1 LDLNKALALS
11 ASSAKSAAKI
21 FHAPLSMCAL
31 LARHGYAT
39 GRIPI
44 FPQEEN
50 MRKALW
56 FILLVVPMTLSAT
69 DLNTGSSSSAAGFE
83 RLKALAGTWQV
94 AGKMGKA
101 QSTYEVVANG
111 STVIERFTMDGMSSP
126 MVTAYHLDGDKLE
139 LTHYCMAGNQPSM
152 VAKGIDPAS
161 GEIVFDF
168 ASVTNLT
175 DPNAKYMHN
184 ATYQLTDSDHFT
196 TAWTLYENG
205 KPKFT
210 ETSQYTRVK

>member
-1 LDLNKALALS
+1 
-11 ASSAKSAAKI
+11 
-21 FHAPLSMCAL
+21 
-31 LARHGYAT
+31 
-39 GRIPI
+39 
-44 FPQEEN
+44 

-56 FILLVVPMTLSAT
+56 FTVLFVVPMMLAAGNPSPDQASSA
-69 DLNTGSSSSAAGFE
+69 AAGFE
-83 RLKALAGTWQV
+83 RLKRLAGTWQV
-94 AGKMGKA
+94 EGKMGKA

-111 STVIERFTMDGMSSP
+111 STVIERFTIDGMPSP
-126 MVTAYHLDGDKLE
+126 MITAYHLDGDKLE

-168 ASVTNLT
+168 AGITNLT
-175 DPNAKYMHN
+175 DPDGKYMHN
-184 ATYQLTDSDHFT
+184 ATYRLVDNDHFT

>member
-1 LDLNKALALS
+1 MRKVLWFVVLFVVPMFLAAANLNTGN
-11 ASSAKSAAKI
+11 ASSA
-21 FHAPLSMCAL
+21 
-31 LARHGYAT
+31 
-39 GRIPI
+39 
-44 FPQEEN
+44 
-50 MRKALW
+50 
-56 FILLVVPMTLSAT
+56 
-69 DLNTGSSSSAAGFE
+69 AAGFE
-83 RLKALAGTWQV
+83 RLKALDGTWQV
-94 AGKMGKA
+94 DGQMGKA
-101 QSTYEVVANG
+101 QATYEVVANG

-152 VAKGIDPAS
+152 VAKGIDPAT

-168 ASVTNLT
+168 ASVSNLT

-184 ATYQLTDSDHFT
+184 ATYKLADNDHFT
-196 TAWTLYENG
+196 AAWTMYENG

>member
-1 LDLNKALALS
+1 
-11 ASSAKSAAKI
+11 
-21 FHAPLSMCAL
+21 
-31 LARHGYAT
+31 
-39 GRIPI
+39 
-44 FPQEEN
+44 
-50 MRKALW
+50 MRKVLW
-56 FILLVVPMTLSAT
+56 FVVLFVVPISLAAAN
-69 DLNTGSSSSAAGFE
+69 LNTGGSTSAAAGFE

-94 AGKMGKA
+94 EGKMGKA

-152 VAKGIDPAS
+152 VANGIDPAS

-168 ASVTNLT
+168 TGVSNLT
-175 DPNAKYMHN
+175 DPNGKYMHN
-184 ATYQLTDSDHFT
+184 ATYKLVDNDHFT
-196 TAWTLYENG
+196 TAWTLYEDG

>member
-1 LDLNKALALS
+1 
-11 ASSAKSAAKI
+11 
-21 FHAPLSMCAL
+21 
-31 LARHGYAT
+31 
-39 GRIPI
+39 
-44 FPQEEN
+44 

-56 FILLVVPMTLSAT
+56 FVMLIVVPMSLAAANLNANDASSA
-69 DLNTGSSSSAAGFE
+69 AAGFE
-83 RLKALAGTWQV
+83 RLKALAGAWQV
-94 AGKMGKA
+94 DGKMGKA
-101 QSTYEVVANG
+101 QATYEVVANG
-111 STVIERFTMDGMSSP
+111 STVIERFTKDGTSSP
-126 MVTAYHLDGDKLE
+126 MVTAYHLDGDKLG

-152 VAKGIDPAS
+152 VANGIDPAT

-168 ASVTNLT
+168 AGVTNLT

-184 ATYQLTDSDHFT
+184 ATYKLVDNDHFT

>member
-1 LDLNKALALS
+1 
-11 ASSAKSAAKI
+11 
-21 FHAPLSMCAL
+21 
-31 LARHGYAT
+31 
-39 GRIPI
+39 
-44 FPQEEN
+44 

-56 FILLVVPMTLSAT
+56 IGVLLVVPMSLAGANFNTANPSSA
-69 DLNTGSSSSAAGFE
+69 AAGFE

-94 AGKMGKA
+94 DGQMGKA

-111 STVIERFTMDGMSSP
+111 STVIERFTMDGTSSP

-152 VAKGIDPAS
+152 VAKGMDPAT

-168 ASVTNLT
+168 ASVSNLT
-175 DPNAKYMHN
+175 DPNGKYMHN
-184 ATYQLTDSDHFT
+184 ATYKLVDNDHFT

>member
-1 LDLNKALALS
+1 
-11 ASSAKSAAKI
+11 
-21 FHAPLSMCAL
+21 
-31 LARHGYAT
+31 
-39 GRIPI
+39 
-44 FPQEEN
+44 

-56 FILLVVPMTLSAT
+56 FVVLFVVPMFLAAAN
-69 DLNTGSSSSAAGFE
+69 LNTGNASNAAAGFE

-94 AGKMGKA
+94 DGQMGKA
-101 QSTYEVVANG
+101 QATYEVVANG

-152 VAKGIDPAS
+152 VAKGIEPAT

-168 ASVTNLT
+168 ASVSNLT

-184 ATYQLTDSDHFT
+184 ATYKLADNDHFT
-196 TAWTLYENG
+196 TAWTMYENG

-210 ETSQYTRVK
+210 ETSRYTRVK